1 MRRAA
6 RGIDDSPLVEFWEP
20 KSVSREQTFA
30 ADTERAAAIKGT
42 LYRQARRLVRE
53 LEEEGKLAAT
63 VTVKLRFSRGFL
75 TRTRSQKMAAPTDR
89 LSLIWPLAVELLGRF
104 EPQGPV
110 RLVGLR
116 LAGLISKGQEEQLEL
131 LGGDHP

>member
-1 MRRAA
+1 
-6 RGIDDSPLVEFWEP
+6 
-20 KSVSREQTFA
+20 
-30 ADTERAAAIKGT
+30 
-42 LYRQARRLVRE
+42 
-53 LEEEGKLAAT
+53 

-89 LSLIWPLAVELLGRF
+89 LSLIWPLAVELLNRF
-104 EPQGPV
+104 EPRGPV

-116 LAGLISKGQEEQLEL
+116 LSGLISKGQEEQLEL